1 MTDQETQR
9 EKNRHMAV
17 ALLAVLLLWV
27 IVGTAQREKVIPP
40 ESRECVGLTTVVGD
54 VASPGTFLLKGSR
67 ENKEC
72 TLSLKNI
79 VRAAGGMKGTSAK
92 TLPHQEESRLPLG
105 QKVVVTRLDSGSA
118 SFHLEPLDGEKQ
130 LVWGE
135 KLDINRASPEA
146 LGLIPRM
153 REEFIQS
160 IVDRRAKRPWRNL
173 RDLTEIRGV
182 GPKTVELW
190 SDYLEVK
197 GVE

>member
-1 MTDQETQR
+1 MKKQETQR

-17 ALLAVLLLWV
+17 ALLALLLLWV
-27 IVGTAQREKVIPP
+27 IVGSSRREKVTSP
-40 ESRECVGLTTVVGD
+40 EPHECVGIITVVGD
-54 VASPGTFLLKGSR
+54 VASPGTFLLKGSK

-72 TLSLKNI
+72 TLPLKHI
-79 VRAAGGMKGTSAK
+79 VRAAGGIKGTSTK

-146 LGLIPRM
+146 LSLIPRM
-153 REEFIQS
+153 REEFAQS
-160 IVDRRAKRPWRNL
+160 IVERRAKRPWRRL
-173 RDLTEIRGV
+173 QDLAEIRGV

-190 SDYLEVK
+190 GDYLEVK